1 MITLE
6 TFKKCV
12 KAIQHQDEIDKQLTD
27 LLIGSE
33 CSGWVTTGEEL
44 INAMRALLKDSM
56 NDQYNYID
64 WWLYDVDEGE
74 RKVWEH
80 KRDVATGG
88 DLQFEY
94 DLEDL
99 DSLYYYIL
107 GEYSNVPATVAP
119 FKEQEDKPHDFSTC
133 SVDEFFKQTGVPFDE
148 VNNND
153 DKQKQ

>member
-6 TFKKCV
+6 TFKNCV

-27 LLIGSE
+27 LLIGDG

-56 NDQYNYID
+56 NDQYDYID

-74 RKVWEH
+74 RKVYER
-80 KRDVATGG
+80 KKDVSTGG
-88 DLQFEY
+88 DLQFVYE
-94 DLEDL
+94 LEDL

-107 GEYSNVPATVAP
+107 GEYYNIPTTIAP
-119 FKEQEDKPHDFSTC
+119 FREQEDKPHEYNTC
-133 SVDEFFKQTGVPFDE
+133 SLDEFFKQAGMPFDE
-148 VNNND
+148 VSHD
-153 DKQKQ
+153 DNK

>member
-6 TFKKCV
+6 TFKKCI

-44 INAMRALLKDSM
+44 INSMRALLKDSM
-56 NDQYNYID
+56 NDQYDYID

-74 RKVWEH
+74 RKVWEN
-80 KRDVATGG
+80 KKDPSSEQSLR
-88 DLQFEY
+88 FEY
-94 DLEDL
+94 NLEDL

-107 GEYSNVPATVAP
+107 GEYYNVPTTVTP
-119 FKEQEDKPHDFSTC
+119 FKGQEDKPHEYNTC
-133 SVDEFFKQTGVPFDE
+133 SLDEFFKQAGMPFDE

-153 DKQKQ
+153 DKQK

>member
-74 RKVWEH
+74 RKVKKKKKDPSSEQSL
-80 KRDVATGG
+80 R
-88 DLQFEY
+88 FEY
-94 DLEDL
+94 NLEDL

-107 GEYSNVPATVAP
+107 GEYYNVPTTVVP
-119 FKEQEDKPHDFSTC
+119 FKEQEDKPHEYNTC
-133 SVDEFFKQTGVPFDE
+133 SLDEFFKQAGMPFDE
-148 VNNND
+148 VTHND
-153 DKQKQ
+153 NK

>member
-74 RKVWEH
+74 RKVYER
-80 KRDVATGG
+80 KKNEFCDEVQ
-88 DLQFEY
+88 LIY

-107 GEYSNVPATVAP
+107 GEYSNVSATVVP
-119 FKEQEDKPHDFSTC
+119 FREQEGRPHEFSTC
-133 SVDEFFKQTGVPFDE
+133 SLDEFFKQAGMPFDE
-148 VNNND
+148 VTHND
-153 DKQKQ
+153 NK

>member
-1 MITLE
+1 MITLK

-64 WWLYDVDEGE
+64 WWLYDVGEGE
-74 RKVWEH
+74 RKVWEN
-80 KRDVATGG
+80 KKDPSNGQSLR
-88 DLQFEY
+88 FEY
-94 DLEDL
+94 NLEDL

-119 FKEQEDKPHDFSTC
+119 FRDKEGKSRVFFTC
-133 SVDEFFKQTGVPFDE
+133 SVDEFFKQANVPFEE
-148 VNNND
+148 VNDND
-153 DKQKQ
+153 NKQKQ

>member
-33 CSGWVTTGEEL
+33 CSGWVSTGEEL
-44 INAMRALLKDSM
+44 INSMRALLKDSM
-56 NDQYNYID
+56 NDQYDYID
-64 WWLYDVDEGE
+64 WWLYDVDKGNRKVYE
-74 RKVWEH
+74 RKKNEFCGEVQL
-80 KRDVATGG
+80 T
-88 DLQFEY
+88 Y

-107 GEYSNVPATVAP
+107 GEYHNVSTTVAP
-119 FKEQEDKPHDFSTC
+119 FKEQEDKSYKYGTC
-133 SVDEFFKQTGVPFDE
+133 TLDEYFKEVGMPFE
-148 VNNND
+148 EANNND
-153 DKQKQ
+153 VK

>member
-12 KAIQHQDEIDKQLTD
+12 KAIQHQDEIDRQLTD

-44 INAMRALLKDSM
+44 INSMRALLKDSI
-56 NDQYNYID
+56 NDQYDYID
-64 WWLYDVDEGE
+64 WWLYDVGEGN
-74 RKVWEH
+74 RKVWER
-80 KRDVATGG
+80 KKNEFCGEVQLT
-88 DLQFEY
+88 Y

-107 GEYSNVPATVAP
+107 GEYYNVPTTVAP
-119 FKEQEDKPHDFSTC
+119 FKEQEDKPHEYSTC
-133 SVDEFFKQTGVPFDE
+133 SVDEFFKQAGMPFEE
-148 VNNND
+148 VNHD
-153 DKQKQ
+153 DNK

>member
-44 INAMRALLKDSM
+44 INSMRALLKDSI
-56 NDQYNYID
+56 NDQYDYID
-64 WWLYDVDEGE
+64 WWLYDVGKGNRKVYE
-74 RKVWEH
+74 RKKNEFCDEVQ
-80 KRDVATGG
+80 
-88 DLQFEY
+88 LIY

-107 GEYSNVPATVAP
+107 GEYYNVPTTVAP
-119 FKEQEDKPHDFSTC
+119 FKEQEDKPHEYNTC
-133 SVDEFFKQTGVPFDE
+133 SLDEFFKQAGMPFDE
-148 VNNND
+148 VNHND
-153 DKQKQ
+153 NK

>member
-44 INAMRALLKDSM
+44 INSMRALLKDSM
-56 NDQYNYID
+56 NDQYDYID

-74 RKVWEH
+74 RKVWEN
-80 KRDVATGG
+80 KKDPSSEQSLR
-88 DLQFEY
+88 FEY
-94 DLEDL
+94 NLEDL

-107 GEYSNVPATVAP
+107 GEYSNVSATVVP
-119 FKEQEDKPHDFSTC
+119 FREQEGRPHEYNTC
-133 SVDEFFKQTGVPFDE
+133 SLDEFFKQANMPFEE

-153 DKQKQ
+153 DKQK

>member
-12 KAIQHQDEIDKQLTD
+12 KAIQHQDEIDRQLTD

-44 INAMRALLKDSM
+44 INSMRALLKDSI
-56 NDQYNYID
+56 NDQYDYID
-64 WWLYDVDEGE
+64 WWLYDVGEGN
-74 RKVWEH
+74 RKVWER
-80 KRDVATGG
+80 KKNEFCGEVQLT
-88 DLQFEY
+88 Y

-107 GEYSNVPATVAP
+107 GEYYNVPTTVAP
-119 FKEQEDKPHDFSTC
+119 FKEQEDKPHEYSTC
-133 SVDEFFKQTGVPFDE
+133 SVDEFFKQVGMLFDE
-148 VNNND
+148 VNHD
-153 DKQKQ
+153 E

>member
-12 KAIQHQDEIDKQLTD
+12 KATQHQDEIDKQLTD

-74 RKVWEH
+74 RKVWEN
-80 KRDVATGG
+80 KKDPSSEQSLR
-88 DLQFEY
+88 FEY
-94 DLEDL
+94 NLEDL

-107 GEYSNVPATVAP
+107 GEYYNVPTTVVP
-119 FKEQEDKPHDFSTC
+119 FKEQEDKPHEYNTC
-133 SVDEFFKQTGVPFDE
+133 SLDEFFKQANVPLEE

-153 DKQKQ
+153 DKQK

>member
-74 RKVWEH
+74 RKVWEN
-80 KRDVATGG
+80 KKDPSSEQSLR
-88 DLQFEY
+88 FEY
-94 DLEDL
+94 NLEDL

-107 GEYSNVPATVAP
+107 GEYHNVPTTVAP
-119 FKEQEDKPHDFSTC
+119 FKEQEDKPHEYNTC
-133 SVDEFFKQTGVPFDE
+133 SLDEFFKQANVPFE
-148 VNNND
+148 EINNND
-153 DKQKQ
+153 DKQK

>member
-12 KAIQHQDEIDKQLTD
+12 KAIQHQDEIDRQLTD

-44 INAMRALLKDSM
+44 INSMRALLKDSI
-56 NDQYNYID
+56 NDQYDYID
-64 WWLYDVDEGE
+64 WWLYDVGEGN
-74 RKVWEH
+74 RKVWER
-80 KRDVATGG
+80 KKNEFCGEVQLT
-88 DLQFEY
+88 Y

-107 GEYSNVPATVAP
+107 GEYYNVPTTVAP
-119 FKEQEDKPHDFSTC
+119 FKEQEDKPHEYSTC
-133 SVDEFFKQTGVPFDE
+133 SVDEFFKQAGMPFDE
-148 VNNND
+148 VNHD
-153 DKQKQ
+153 E

>member
-44 INAMRALLKDSM
+44 INSMRALLKDSM
-56 NDQYNYID
+56 NDQYDYID

-74 RKVWEH
+74 RKVWEN
-80 KRDVATGG
+80 KK
-88 DLQFEY
+88 DLSSEQSLRFEY
-94 DLEDL
+94 NLEDL

-107 GEYSNVPATVAP
+107 GEYHNVPTTVAP
-119 FKEQEDKPHDFSTC
+119 FKEQEGRPHEFFTC
-133 SVDEFFKQTGVPFDE
+133 SVDEFFKQANVSFEE

-153 DKQKQ
+153 DKQK